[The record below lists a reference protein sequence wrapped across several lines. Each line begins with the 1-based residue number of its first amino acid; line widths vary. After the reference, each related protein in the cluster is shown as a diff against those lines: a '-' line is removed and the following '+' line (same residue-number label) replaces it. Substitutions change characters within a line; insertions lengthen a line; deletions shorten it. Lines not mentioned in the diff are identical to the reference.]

1 MISVDGLDFS
11 YGSGAAIL
19 DRVAF
24 DAAAGRCVA
33 VLGNNGA
40 GKSTLVKCVAR
51 ILEPGSGSVYVDGE
65 DAASLGRRELARRV
79 AYVAQ
84 RGSHDRLTVFDSVL
98 LGRTPHM
105 GYEPGREDLDIVAS
119 AIDRLGLEPLALR
132 YVDELSGGEAQK
144 VALARALAQRPR
156 TLLLDEPT
164 SNLDLRNQYE
174 TMAILRDEA
183 ARSNMCVIVVMH
195 DLNLALRFC
204 DRFLFMKDRTVYAYG
219 GPEVVDEATVWAV
232 YGVPVAVETVRGVPV
247 VVPMPSYGEGLGEP
261 GGLGRRL
268 PVAEPEEESA

>member
-1 MISVDGLDFS
+1 MISVDGLGFS

-105 GYEPGREDLDIVAS
+105 GYEPGREDLDIVALH
-119 AIDRLGLEPLALR
+119 ARARQAFLERGLPVFDEIRSALR
-132 YVDELSGGEAQK
+132 AVGHMNRY
-144 VALARALAQRPR
+144 
-156 TLLLDEPT
+156 
-164 SNLDLRNQYE
+164 
-174 TMAILRDEA
+174 
-183 ARSNMCVIVVMH
+183 
-195 DLNLALRFC
+195 
-204 DRFLFMKDRTVYAYG
+204 YG
-219 GPEVVDEATVWAV
+219 GK
-232 YGVPVAVETVRGVPV
+232 
-247 VVPMPSYGEGLGEP
+247 EGNP
-261 GGLGRRL
+261 
-268 PVAEPEEESA
+268 